1 MWMESWAMQI
11 IDFNYYLKER
21 IENASEI
28 VHKKWIWNNNEW
40 EWMIKT
46 GMIVNEMKSLQVTL

>member
-1 MWMESWAMQI
+1 MESWAMQI

-28 VHKKWIWNNNEW
+28 VHKK
-40 EWMIKT
+40 
-46 GMIVNEMKSLQVTL
+46 